1 MRKVLTGAET
11 PAPWDEAA
19 WDEAAWLGWC
29 GQAASAGDW
38 DEAGRRLQQALAA
51 LPASAKLHYNL
62 GVLHQQLGQMTQAVE
77 AWQAVLRLEPA
88 HIAAHHCLAAVFLA
102 EAESRAIFHARSV
115 VALQAES
122 VSAWTLLGRAELA
135 GGNID
140 AAALAFQQ
148 ALLRAPAD
156 SDARTG
162 QLLTQLI
169 ASRGKA
175 AFPAELLAPF
185 KVMLSDTMRGGHAL
199 ARDALPADGRIIYIE
214 YVLQRQR
221 VCDWR
226 LREAM
231 LAEVRE
237 LLREADA
244 GQRTEVEGCLPW
256 DALHLGIG
264 EPALQSLARLAC
276 ARLRRINQP
285 VPFRPGCRS
294 AAERTRLRI
303 AYLSFNFR
311 DHPTA
316 FLSHR
321 LLATHDR
328 QVVEVLAYALNAS
341 DGSARRRQIEAAV
354 DRFVDCSEMTPA
366 QAAQAIFD
374 DGVDVLIGLGGHA
387 EGPVID
393 VAMFRPAPVIVNYL
407 AFLGTI
413 GSQGAFDYHIADPVM
428 TPMSQQPWFDEA
440 LVHISPGVLSYD
452 DAAPMDPV
460 PTRRL
465 AGLPEEA
472 LILCG
477 FNNSYKIE
485 PETFAVWCRIL
496 RALPEACLWL
506 YIVRQDQIFWLKAAA
521 AAHGVAP
528 ERLIFAECLPSPA
541 HLARFSLADIYLDT
555 FVYNGHTTMLDALY
569 SGVPAISLLGAQ
581 TVSRVGASFLHALGM
596 QAWVASTPEQYVS
609 LALKLARDPLARR
622 ALRQQ
627 LLEARGKRLPF
638 DICARARELETVYQ
652 HMYERAAQGLA
663 AQPFS
668 ILDC

>member
-1 MRKVLTGAET
+1 VRKALTGAEP
-11 PAPWDEAA
+11 PAPG
-19 WDEAAWLGWC
+19 DEAAWLRLC

-38 DEAGRRLQQALAA
+38 DEAGWRLEQALAA

-62 GVLHQQLGQMTQAVE
+62 GVLRQQLGHTAQAVE

-102 EAESRAIFHARSV
+102 EAESRAIFHARSL

-140 AAALAFQQ
+140 EAALAFQQ

-162 QLLTQLI
+162 QQLTQLI

-175 AFPAELLAPF
+175 AFPAELLAPL
-185 KVMLSDTMRGGHAL
+185 KAMLSDTTRGSHLL
-199 ARDALPADGRIIYIE
+199 ARDSLPADGRIIYIE
-214 YVLQRQR
+214 YVLQRQK

-244 GQRTEVEGCLPW
+244 GHRTEVDGCLPW

-264 EPALQSLARLAC
+264 EPALQRLARLGC

-285 VPFRPGCRS
+285 VPFRPGCRA

-311 DHPTA
+311 DHPTS
-316 FLSHR
+316 FLTHR
-321 LLATHDR
+321 LLAMHDR
-328 QVVEVLAYALNAS
+328 QAVEVLAYALNES
-341 DGSARRRQIEAAV
+341 DGSARRGEVEAAV
-354 DRFVDCSEMTPA
+354 DRFMDCSGMTPA

-393 VAMFRPAPVIVNYL
+393 VAMYRPAPVIVNYL
-407 AFLGTI
+407 AYLGTI

-428 TPMSQQPWFDEA
+428 TPMSRQPWFDEA

-452 DAAPMDPV
+452 DATPIDPV
-460 PTRRL
+460 PTRSA
-465 AGLPEEA
+465 AGLPEDA

-485 PETFAVWCRIL
+485 PETFTAWCRIL
-496 RALPEACLWL
+496 TALPESRLWL

-521 AAHGVAP
+521 AERGVEP
-528 ERLIFAECLPSPA
+528 ERLIFAERLPSPA

-555 FVYNGHTTMLDALY
+555 FIYNGHTTMLDALY
-569 SGVPAISLLGAQ
+569 SGVPAVSRLGTQ

-596 QAWVASTPEQYVS
+596 QEWVASTSDDYV
-609 LALKLARDPLARR
+609 ALVVKLARDVLMRS
-622 ALRQQ
+622 ALRQR
-627 LLEARGKRLPF
+627 LINARGSRLPF
-638 DICARARELETVYQ
+638 DTAARARELETAYLR
-652 HMYERAAQGLA
+652 MFERAAAGLLPA
-663 AQPFS
+663 AFS